1 MAITYPQAAMAAFAI
16 IGATATATWNIRNDR
31 IEELTTAVESYKQAE
46 SWKVPEVIQ
55 KLDKA
60 VTHLNNELGLIDEN
74 KSKTKEINSLQK
86 EVASLTETIKTQKS
100 QLSDLKLSLLEKDKF
115 IKTLFSE
122 TKEVVLHKNKSVKF
136 FGSEIIVALNE
147 ASNITGYAEITV
159 NNDKHRIEVGS
170 VIPVVSKDNDCKLIF
185 NEFAG
190 YNVINFSLL
199 CKKI

>member
-122 TKEVVLHKNKSVKF
+122 TNEVVLHKNKSVKF

-147 ASNITGYAEITV
+147 ASN
-159 NNDKHRIEVGS
+159 RLCC
-170 VIPVVSKDNDCKLIF
+170 VIR
-185 NEFAG
+185 G
-190 YNVINFSLL
+190 
-199 CKKI
+199 